1 MNEQICRPSR
11 KETKYNSNTKLTYYR
26 GDKSDMK
33 NNNSK
38 KYSLAFEEI

>member
-11 KETKYNSNTKLTYYR
+11 KGTKYNPNTKRTYYR

-33 NNNSK
+33 NNFSK
-38 KYSLAFEEI
+38 KYTLTFKEI